1 MTEQEVFN
9 LYRKLNLKHNDI
21 CVSCIAGC
29 ANNGIRL
36 SNPASIWQVGTNY
49 HKAKIRLLFVG
60 KIARRGN
67 NLGKLVSNNFIDATE
82 KANELYYDESWAYWS
97 YTKAI
102 ASRIFKDNPWENIAF
117 TNCIKCDDSSTQDN
131 SNAIQKE
138 NCLKNL
144 GVLWK
149 EIEILKPHNIVF
161 YTHWDFDYYIEE
173 FRPLKNFTDKTDKNF
188 TVNIGQK
195 TMPWWERTYYNENDT
210 VKILRVGHPERKKKV
225 DFVDKITNWINN
237 E

>member
-67 NLGKLVSNNFIDATE
+67 NLGKLVSNNF
-82 KANELYYDESWAYWS
+82 NEPSKEQSESS
-97 YTKAI
+97 K
-102 ASRIFKDNPWENIAF
+102 
-117 TNCIKCDDSSTQDN
+117 SSK
-131 SNAIQKE
+131 IQ
-138 NCLKNL
+138 
-144 GVLWK
+144 
-149 EIEILKPHNIVF
+149 
-161 YTHWDFDYYIEE
+161 
-173 FRPLKNFTDKTDKNF
+173 
-188 TVNIGQK
+188 
-195 TMPWWERTYYNENDT
+195 M
-210 VKILRVGHPERKKKV
+210 KILGIGL
-225 DFVDKITNWINN
+225 FIGGLFYAF
-237 E
+237 